1 MYWSNQLILDKKIER
16 SAFPKRKIIT
26 TVAIAILAGFAW
38 FAISSSG
45 EKSYRIERSRISVD
59 EVIYGDFQDIIA
71 VNGVVEPIR
80 TVQIAADEGGRVD
93 EIFVEDGVF
102 VKAGDPL
109 MRLSNTAMS
118 LDFMNRETQIIEQIN
133 NLRSTRITL
142 DLNKRQIEE
151 QVLDNGYQL
160 LERKRQFSIDSSLYT
175 QDAIAQTLYD
185 ESYNELEYLE
195 GKRDLLHER
204 MTTDE
209 IYRTSQLDRID
220 QSIELM
226 ERNLD
231 AIRLNLENLI
241 IKAPIAG
248 QISQFDHELG
258 ETKNR
263 GENLGRVDVLDA
275 FLISAPIDQYYL
287 NRVYAEQKAK
297 SDLSGRSYA
306 TSVSK
311 VFPAVEAGQFEV
323 HLKFDSAEA
332 PENLRRGQNAR
343 VKLELSAKEQAVMI
357 KRGGFFQSTGGK
369 FVFVVDENGRA
380 VKRTI
385 ELGSQN
391 PEYIKVISGLEEG
404 EKVITS
410 SYDDF
415 GDTEIIYII
424 ND

>member
-1 MYWSNQLILDKKIER
+1 MILDKKIER
-16 SAFPKRKIIT
+16 SKFPKKKIIT
-26 TVAIAILAGFAW
+26 AVAIIVLVSLAW
-38 FAISSSG
+38 LAISSSG
-45 EKSYRIERSRISVD
+45 EKSYRIDRSRVSID
-59 EVIYGDFQDIIA
+59 EVVYGDFQDIIA

-93 EIFVEDGVF
+93 EIFVEDGAF
-102 VKAGDPL
+102 VLKGDPL
-109 MRLSNTAMS
+109 MRLSNTSMS

-151 QVLDNGYQL
+151 QVLDNGYKL
-160 LERKRQFSIDSSLYT
+160 LERKRQFSIDSALYE
-175 QDAIAQTLYD
+175 QGAIAQTLFD
-185 ESYNELEYLE
+185 ESLNELVYLQ
-195 GKRDLLHER
+195 GRKTLLHER

-209 IYRTSQLDRID
+209 IYRTSQLGRID
-220 QSIELM
+220 QSIDLM
-226 ERNLD
+226 ERNLE
-231 AIRLNLENLI
+231 AIRMNLENLT
-241 IKAPIAG
+241 IKAPITG

-287 NRVYAEQKAK
+287 NRVHANQEAV
-297 SDLSGRSYA
+297 SDLSGRAYN
-306 TSVSK
+306 TSISK

-323 HLKFDSAEA
+323 HLIFDSSEA

-369 FVFVVDENGRA
+369 YVFVIDDNGKA
-380 VKRTI
+380 VKRPI

-391 PEYIKVISGLEEG
+391 PEYIKVISGLEKG

-415 GDTEIIYII
+415 GDTEIIYI
-424 ND
+424 NKD